1 MPNKYYQSF
10 TTIDKISYVAID
22 YMNTMIQLI
31 YMNLSKS
38 YSNNSTSTFVVD
50 VKLDVLIYYTKLF
63 RREYFLK
70 AQFGIKRFEIY
81 FFPFISLRFIY
92 YSFVTI
98 RNVFSRVFDVTHKRF
113 GAQYIHPL
121 LVIYSQC
128 CRIRRVQRII

>member
-1 MPNKYYQSF
+1 MPNKYYWSF

-63 RREYFLK
+63 RR
-70 AQFGIKRFEIY
+70 
-81 FFPFISLRFIY
+81 
-92 YSFVTI
+92 
-98 RNVFSRVFDVTHKRF
+98 
-113 GAQYIHPL
+113 
-121 LVIYSQC
+121 
-128 CRIRRVQRII
+128 